1 MKLKRISYLIF
12 LIGLSVFMYP
22 YVIKVFFEVQNI
34 SEFNEYENIVEHMS
48 DEEIK
53 QYMEEYE
60 RYNDY
65 IANKLPVQELDD
77 PFVPNTTRTPD
88 TISVLNEQSE
98 QSTAVEKST
107 VGVASVPFGYI
118 EIPKIREKLPIY
130 LGGSLENL
138 AKGVAQLDRTSLP
151 IGGVGTHSV
160 IAGHRG
166 YYRGVR
172 FFKYLDKLEVGD
184 RFYIHVYNM
193 TLTYEV
199 TGTDVILPT
208 EREKLSIDPDK
219 DMVTLLTCEPYRI
232 STHRLLV
239 HAVRV
244 GGEQTLEEDERGK
257 KEEGDRGVLSIS
269 YNREMTVNRE
279 VQMDMMISYV
289 VVGIGSVLWVITF
302 ILFIRT
308 FRKKPKA

>member
-34 SEFNEYENIVEHMS
+34 SELNEYENIVEHMS

-77 PFVPNTTRTPD
+77 PFVPNTKRTPG
-88 TISVLNEQSE
+88 TVSVLEQ
-98 QSTAVEKST
+98 QTNTTKST
-107 VGVASVPFGYI
+107 PTSGPFGYI
-118 EIPKIREKLPIY
+118 DIPKIREKLPIY

-151 IGGVGTHSV
+151 IGGIGTHSV
-160 IAGHRG
+160 IAGHRR
-166 YYRGVR
+166 YYSGVR
-172 FFKYLDKLEVGD
+172 FFKYLDKLEAGD

-199 TGTDVILPT
+199 TGTDVILST

-289 VVGIGSVLWVITF
+289 VVGIGSVLWLITF